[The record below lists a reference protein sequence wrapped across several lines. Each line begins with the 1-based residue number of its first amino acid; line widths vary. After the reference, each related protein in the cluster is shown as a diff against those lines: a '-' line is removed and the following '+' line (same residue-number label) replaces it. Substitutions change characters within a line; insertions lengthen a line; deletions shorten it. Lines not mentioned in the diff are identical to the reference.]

1 MLPIRKVMKNKGK
14 IIFLV
19 MQINYDVDENGNL
32 LTSQAS
38 FCSEMPFLPHDVN
51 KTAIP
56 LTRSVWILDTTY
68 LFD

>member
-1 MLPIRKVMKNKGK
+1 MKNKGK

-56 LTRSVWILDTTY
+56 LTRSV
-68 LFD
+68 